1 MHPHPGAPSQP
12 PGCWSRTRIRRLAV
26 GRPPTLPP
34 NGGFADASFWGPVIK
49 ELQAHD
55 LPALAP
61 PNPLRG
67 LAHDAEYIA
76 SYVNQ
81 IDGPVLPV
89 GHAYGGAVISAAGA
103 STPNAVGLVYVAAFA
118 LDEGESFAEI
128 FARFGDTPLVG
139 AVRPSTYPLPNG
151 QSAVELTIAPELY
164 REAFA
169 ADLPA
174 EITEVAAV
182 SQRPFAAIFDDRA
195 EAAACKTLP
204 SWALVAAADKA
215 IPPEAER
222 RMARRAGPRR
232 SRSRRHT
239 RSPCRSRGPS
249 PTSSGPRRTPPPPSR
264 PAADPTPGLEVG
276 GLQGTQL
283 AGLLD
288 RQLVDR
294 CQAPGGRA
302 GGQPPR

>member
-174 EITEVAAV
+174 EITEV
-182 SQRPFAAIFDDRA
+182 
-195 EAAACKTLP
+195 
-204 SWALVAAADKA
+204 
-215 IPPEAER
+215 
-222 RMARRAGPRR
+222 
-232 SRSRRHT
+232 
-239 RSPCRSRGPS
+239 
-249 PTSSGPRRTPPPPSR
+249 
-264 PAADPTPGLEVG
+264 EV
-276 GLQGTQL
+276 
-283 AGLLD
+283 
-288 RQLVDR
+288 V
-294 CQAPGGRA
+294 P
-302 GGQPPR
+302 